1 MAKDTFLN
9 PKRTLNARGRL
20 IDLSTPKV
28 MGILNITPDSFYS
41 GSRIQSTDHAL
52 FNAEAFLNEG
62 ATFLDIGAYSSRPG
76 ATDIGETEEL
86 RRLIPIIAAIRE
98 KFPEA
103 LLSIDTFRAR
113 VAYEGIKA
121 GAHLVNDISGGT
133 LDDEMFKTVAALKAP
148 YILMHMRGNPQTM
161 QQETQYKDLVLD
173 ITTYFSERV
182 ARLTASGVH
191 DIILDPGFGFAK
203 TPDQNYQLMQHLED
217 FHIFGLPLLTGISRK
232 GMIYRLLETT
242 PEEALNG
249 TTVLHTIA
257 LSKGSSI
264 LRVHDVKAARQCI
277 TLTEKLKQSD

>member
-20 IDLSTPKV
+20 IDLSTPKI

-41 GSRIQSTDHAL
+41 GSRIQSIDQAL

-76 ATDIGETEEL
+76 ATDIGGDEEL

-113 VAYEGIKA
+113 VAYEGIQA

-133 LDDEMFKTVAALKAP
+133 LDDKMFDTVAALKAP

-161 QQETQYKDLVLD
+161 QRETQYKDLVLD
-173 ITTYFSERV
+173 IAGYFSERV
-182 ARLTASGVH
+182 DRLIASGVH

-203 TPDQNYQLMQHLED
+203 TLDQNYQLMQHLKD

-232 GMIYRLLETT
+232 GMIYKLLETT